1 MNVWM
6 IVKAIIYILL
16 APVIGGL
23 MSGLDR
29 VFAARMQGRQ
39 GPPVVQP
46 FFDVNKLLHKQT
58 TVVNS
63 IQVLFVTVYLIFTI
77 FTGTLFFAG
86 GDMLLVFFA
95 LSMSEVML
103 VLAAF
108 STNGPYSIMGAQREL
123 LQMMC
128 YEPMTLLVAIG
139 FYYANGSFMVN
150 DLMKAQIPAIAQIP
164 GFFIGFVFIL
174 IIKLR
179 KSPFDLSTSHHMHQE
194 MVKGLTTD
202 LSGNN
207 LAFVEIAEWYDT
219 ILMMGIV
226 GMFFITTN
234 PVSRIWAILAI
245 IVVFF
250 LETLIDNIFPRVKY
264 ITMLKVTWAVILIF
278 AGTNL
283 LILNVLYPVIK

>member
-1 MNVWM
+1 MDIYM
-6 IVKAIIYILL
+6 ILRVLLYILL
-16 APVIGGL
+16 APVLGGL
-23 MSGLDR
+23 LSGIDR
-29 VFAARMQGRQ
+29 VFSARMQGRQ
-39 GPPVVQP
+39 GPPLFQP
-46 FFDVNKLLHKQT
+46 FYDVAKLMSKQT

-63 IQVLFVTVYLIFTI
+63 IQVLFVTSYLIFTI
-77 FTGTLFFAG
+77 FTGALFFAG

-95 LSMSEVML
+95 LSMSEVVM

-150 DLMKAQIPAIAQIP
+150 ELAKADVPAIVQIP
-164 GFFIGFVFIL
+164 GFFVGFVCVL
-174 IIKLR
+174 LIKLR

-202 LSGNN
+202 LSGGN
-207 LAFVEIAEWYDT
+207 LALVEIAEWYDVV
-219 ILMMGIV
+219 LMMGIV
-226 GMFFITTN
+226 GMFFVTSAPI
-234 PVSRIWAILAI
+234 SILGAVI
-245 IVVFF
+245 ACSVVFF
-250 LETLIDNIFPRVKY
+250 LETFIDNLFPRVKY
-264 ITMLKVTWAVILIF
+264 MTMLKVTWSVILIF

-283 LILNVLYPVIK
+283 LILNVLK

>member
-1 MNVWM
+1 MNSM
-6 IVKAIIYILL
+6 IFVKAVLYILL

-23 MSGLDR
+23 LAGTDR
-29 VFAARMQGRQ
+29 LFSARMQGRQ
-39 GPPVVQP
+39 GPPIVQP
-46 FFDVNKLLHKQT
+46 FYDVFKLLNKQT

-63 IQVLFVTVYLIFTI
+63 IQVLFVTGYLIMTV
-77 FTGTLFFAG
+77 FTGALFFAG

-95 LSMSEVML
+95 LSMSEVMM
-103 VLAAF
+103 VMAAF

-139 FYYANGSFMVN
+139 FYYAHGSFMVN
-150 DLMKAQIPAIAQIP
+150 DLIMATSPAIIQLP

-202 LSGNN
+202 LSGSN
-207 LAFVEIAEWYDT
+207 LALVEIAEWYDT
-219 ILMMGIV
+219 VLMMGIV
-226 GMFFITTN
+226 GMFFITAD
-234 PVSRIWAILAI
+234 PISRVWALIACVL
-245 IVVFF
+245 VFF
-250 LETLIDNIFPRVKY
+250 LETLIDNLFPRVKY
-264 ITMLKVTWAVILIF
+264 IVMLKVTWAVILIF

-283 LILNVLYPVIK
+283 LILNVLK

>member
-1 MNVWM
+1 MDVM
-6 IVKAIIYILL
+6 IFVKALLYIVL
-16 APVIGGL
+16 APLIGGL
-23 MSGLDR
+23 LAGVDR
-29 VFAARMQGRQ
+29 VFSARMQGRQ
-39 GPPVVQP
+39 GPPLFQP
-46 FFDVNKLLHKQT
+46 FYDVFKLLNKQT

-63 IQVLFVTVYLIFTI
+63 IQVLFVTGYLIMTI
-77 FTGTLFFAG
+77 FTGALFFGG

-95 LSMSEVML
+95 LSMSEVMM
-103 VLAAF
+103 VMAAF

-150 DLMKAQIPAIAQIP
+150 DLIQAEIPAIVQIP

-179 KSPFDLSTSHHMHQE
+179 KSPFDLSTSHHMNQE

-202 LSGNN
+202 LSGGN
-207 LAFVEIAEWYDT
+207 LALTEIAEWYDLV
-219 ILMMGIV
+219 LMMGIV
-226 GMFFITTN
+226 GMFFITSD
-234 PVSRIWAILAI
+234 PISRVWAIIAI
-245 IVVFF
+245 AVVFF
-250 LETLIDNIFPRVKY
+250 LETLIDNLFPRVKY
-264 ITMLKVTWAVILIF
+264 ITMLKVTWSVILIF

-283 LILNVLYPVIK
+283 LILNVLK

>member
-1 MNVWM
+1 MTM
-6 IVKAIIYILL
+6 IILKAVLYIFL
-16 APVIGGL
+16 APLIGGTL
-23 MSGLDR
+23 AGIDR
-29 VFAARMQGRQ
+29 VFSARMQGRQ
-39 GPPVVQP
+39 GPPVFQP
-46 FFDVNKLLHKQT
+46 FYDVYKLLNKQT

-63 IQVLFVTVYLIFTI
+63 IQVLFVTGYLIMTI

-139 FYYANGSFMVN
+139 FYYANGSFMVD
-150 DLMKAQIPAIAQIP
+150 DLIRTQVPAIVQIP

-202 LSGNN
+202 LSGSN
-207 LAFVEIAEWYDT
+207 LALVEIAEWYDVV
-219 ILMMGIV
+219 LMLGIV
-226 GMFFITTN
+226 GMFFITAN
-234 PVSRIWAILAI
+234 PISRIWAIISCA
-245 IVVFF
+245 VVFF
-250 LETLIDNIFPRVKY
+250 LCTLIDNLFPRVKY
-264 ITMLKVTWAVILIF
+264 KTMLIVTWSVILVF

-283 LILNVLYPVIK
+283 LILNVLK

>member
-1 MNVWM
+1 MTVEM
-6 IVKAIIYILL
+6 IVKALLYILF
-16 APVIGGL
+16 APFVGGL
-23 MSGLDR
+23 LSGVDR

-39 GPPVVQP
+39 GPPVIQP
-46 FFDVNKLLHKQT
+46 FYDVYKLLHKQT

-63 IQVLFVTVYLIFTI
+63 IQVLFVTVYLIFTV

-150 DLMKAQIPAIAQIP
+150 DLIKADVPAIVQIP

-202 LSGNN
+202 LSGSN
-207 LAFVEIAEWYDT
+207 LALVEIAEWYDVV
-219 ILMMGIV
+219 LMMGIV
-226 GMFFITTN
+226 GMFFVTN
-234 PVSRIWAILAI
+234 NPISVLWAVIACAL
-245 IVVFF
+245 VFF
-250 LETLIDNIFPRVKY
+250 LETLIDNLFPRVKY
-264 ITMLKVTWAVILIF
+264 KTMLIVTWSVILIF

-283 LILNVLYPVIK
+283 LILNVLK

>member
-1 MNVWM
+1 MDYTF
-6 IVKAIIYILL
+6 ILKALAYILL
-16 APVIGGL
+16 APFLGGL
-23 MSGLDR
+23 LSGTDR
-29 VFAARMQGRQ
+29 LFAARMQGRQ
-39 GPPVVQP
+39 GPPIVQP
-46 FFDVNKLLHKQT
+46 FYDVSKLLQKQT

-63 IQVLFVTVYLIFTI
+63 IQVLFVTGYLIMTV
-77 FTGTLFFAG
+77 FTGCLFFAG

-95 LSMSEVML
+95 LSMSEVLM
-103 VLAAF
+103 VMAAF

-139 FYYANGSFMVN
+139 FYYAQGSFMVS
-150 DLMKAQIPAIAQIP
+150 DLIRADAPAIIQLP
-164 GFFIGFVFIL
+164 GFFIGFIFIL

-202 LSGNN
+202 LSGKN

-226 GMFFITTN
+226 GMFFITAN
-234 PVSRIWAILAI
+234 PISRVWAILAC

-250 LETLIDNIFPRVKY
+250 LETFIDNIFPRVKY
-264 ITMLKVTWAVILIF
+264 ISMLKVTWAVILVF

-283 LILNVLYPVIK
+283 LILNVLK

>member
-1 MNVWM
+1 MNVWI
-6 IVKAIIYILL
+6 IVKALLYILL
-16 APVIGGL
+16 APLIGGL

-29 VFAARMQGRQ
+29 VFSARMQGRQ
-39 GPPVVQP
+39 GPPVIQP
-46 FFDVNKLLHKQT
+46 FYDVNKLLHKQT

-150 DLMKAQIPAIAQIP
+150 DLIESPVPAIARIP

-202 LSGNN
+202 LSGSN
-207 LAFVEIAEWYDT
+207 LALVEIAEWYDLV
-219 ILMMGIV
+219 LMLGIV
-226 GMFFITTN
+226 GMFFITNN
-234 PVSRIWAILAI
+234 PISRVWAIIACA
-245 IVVFF
+245 VVFF
-250 LETLIDNIFPRVKY
+250 LETLIDNLFPRVKY
-264 ITMLKVTWAVILIF
+264 KTMLIVTWSVILVF

-283 LILNVLYPVIK
+283 LILNVLK

>member
-1 MNVWM
+1 MTVEM
-6 IVKAIIYILL
+6 IVKALLYILL
-16 APVIGGL
+16 APFVGGL
-23 MSGLDR
+23 LSGVDR

-39 GPPVVQP
+39 GPPVIQP
-46 FFDVNKLLHKQT
+46 FYDVYKLLHKQT

-63 IQVLFVTVYLIFTI
+63 IQVLFVTVYLIFTV

-150 DLMKAQIPAIAQIP
+150 DLIKANVPAIVQIP

-202 LSGNN
+202 LSGSN
-207 LAFVEIAEWYDT
+207 LALVEIAEWYDVV
-219 ILMMGIV
+219 LMMGIV
-226 GMFFITTN
+226 GMFFVTN
-234 PVSRIWAILAI
+234 NPISVLWAVIACAL
-245 IVVFF
+245 VFF
-250 LETLIDNIFPRVKY
+250 LETLIDNLFPRVKY
-264 ITMLKVTWAVILIF
+264 KTMLIVTWSVILIF

-283 LILNVLYPVIK
+283 LILNVLK

>member
-1 MNVWM
+1 MTIWM
-6 IVKAIIYILL
+6 IVKALIYILL
-16 APVIGGL
+16 APIIGGL

-29 VFAARMQGRQ
+29 VFSARMQGRQ
-39 GPPVVQP
+39 GPPIIQP
-46 FFDVNKLLHKQT
+46 FYDVNKLLHKQT

-63 IQVLFVTVYLIFTI
+63 IQVLFVTVYLIFTV
-77 FTGTLFFAG
+77 FTGALFFAG

-139 FYYANGSFMVN
+139 FYYANGSFMVD
-150 DLMKAQIPAIAQIP
+150 DLIHAQVPAIAQIP

-202 LSGNN
+202 LSGRN
-207 LAFVEIAEWYDT
+207 LALVEIAEWYDVV
-219 ILMMGIV
+219 LMMGIV
-226 GMFFITTN
+226 GMFFITEN
-234 PVSRIWAILAI
+234 PISVVWAIIACA
-245 IVVFF
+245 VVFF
-250 LETLIDNIFPRVKY
+250 LETLIDNLFPRVKY
-264 ITMLKVTWAVILIF
+264 KTMLIVTWSVILVF

-283 LILNVLYPVIK
+283 LILNVLKMF

>member
-1 MNVWM
+1 MTVEM
-6 IVKAIIYILL
+6 IIKAVIYVLL
-16 APVIGGL
+16 APFIGGTL
-23 MSGLDR
+23 AGVDR

-39 GPPVVQP
+39 GPPLFQP
-46 FFDVNKLLHKQT
+46 FYDVAKLLSKQT

-77 FTGTLFFAG
+77 FTGALFFAG

-108 STNGPYSIMGAQREL
+108 SSNGPYSIMGAQREL

-150 DLMKAQIPAIAQIP
+150 DLIKAEIPAIVQIP

-202 LSGNN
+202 LSGGN
-207 LAFVEIAEWYDT
+207 LALVEIAEWYDLV
-219 ILMMGIV
+219 LMMGIV
-226 GMFFITTN
+226 GMFFITAN
-234 PVSRIWAILAI
+234 PISRVWAVLAVI
-245 IVVFF
+245 IVFF
-250 LETLIDNIFPRVKY
+250 LETLIDNLFPRVKY
-264 ITMLKVTWAVILIF
+264 QTMLKVTWSVILIF

-283 LILNVLYPVIK
+283 LILNVLK

>member
-1 MNVWM
+1 MTVS
-6 IVKAIIYILL
+6 IIIKALLYVLL
-16 APVIGGL
+16 APFVGGL
-23 MSGLDR
+23 LSGIDR
-29 VFAARMQGRQ
+29 VFSARMQGRQ
-39 GPPVVQP
+39 GPPVFQP
-46 FFDVNKLLHKQT
+46 FYDVFKLMNKQT
-58 TVVNS
+58 TVVNG
-63 IQVLFVTVYLIFTI
+63 IQVLFVTAYLIFTI
-77 FTGTLFFAG
+77 FTGALFFAD

-95 LSMSEVML
+95 LSMSEVMM

-150 DLMKAQIPAIAQIP
+150 DLIHASVPAIVQIP

-202 LSGNN
+202 LSGGN
-207 LAFVEIAEWYDT
+207 LARVEIAEWYDT
-219 ILMMGIV
+219 VLMMGIV
-226 GMFFITTN
+226 GMFFITNN
-234 PVSRIWAILAI
+234 PISILWAVIACS
-245 IVVFF
+245 VVFF
-250 LETLIDNIFPRVKY
+250 LETLIDNLFPRVKY
-264 ITMLKVTWAVILIF
+264 ITMLKVTWAVILVF

-283 LILNVLYPVIK
+283 LILNVLK

>member
-1 MNVWM
+1 MTAWM
-6 IVKAIIYILL
+6 IVKALIYILL
-16 APVIGGL
+16 APLIGGIL
-23 MSGLDR
+23 SGLDR
-29 VFAARMQGRQ
+29 VFSARMQGRQ
-39 GPPVVQP
+39 GPPVFQP
-46 FFDVNKLLHKQT
+46 FYDVNKLLHKQT

-139 FYYANGSFMVN
+139 FYYANGSFMVD
-150 DLMKAQIPAIAQIP
+150 DLIRTQVPAIVQIP

-202 LSGNN
+202 LSGSN
-207 LAFVEIAEWYDT
+207 LALVEIAEWYDVV
-219 ILMMGIV
+219 LMLGIV
-226 GMFFITTN
+226 GMFFITAN
-234 PVSRIWAILAI
+234 PISRICAI
-245 IVVFF
+245 IACAVVFF
-250 LETLIDNIFPRVKY
+250 L
-264 ITMLKVTWAVILIF
+264 
-278 AGTNL
+278 
-283 LILNVLYPVIK
+283 

>member
-1 MNVWM
+1 MTM
-6 IVKAIIYILL
+6 IILKAVLYIIL
-16 APVIGGL
+16 APLIGGL
-23 MSGLDR
+23 LSGIDR
-29 VFAARMQGRQ
+29 VFSARMQGRQ
-39 GPPVVQP
+39 GPPVFQP
-46 FFDVNKLLHKQT
+46 FYDVYKLLNKQT

-63 IQVLFVTVYLIFTI
+63 IQVLFVTGYLIMTI
-77 FTGTLFFAG
+77 FTGALFFAG

-95 LSMSEVML
+95 LSMAEVVM
-103 VLAAF
+103 VMAAF

-139 FYYANGSFMVN
+139 FYYAQGSFMVN
-150 DLMKAQIPAIAQIP
+150 DLVKAQTPAIIQLP

-202 LSGNN
+202 LSGSN

-219 ILMMGIV
+219 VLMMGIV
-226 GMFFITTN
+226 AMFFITSN
-234 PVSRIWAILAI
+234 PMSILGAILAC

-264 ITMLKVTWAVILIF
+264 ITMLKVTWAVILVF

-283 LILNVLYPVIK
+283 LILDVLK

>member
-1 MNVWM
+1 MNY
-6 IVKAIIYILL
+6 IYFIRAAIYILC
-16 APVIGGL
+16 APLIGGL
-23 MSGLDR
+23 LAGTDR
-29 VFAARMQGRQ
+29 LFAARMQGRQ
-39 GPPVVQP
+39 GPPIVQP
-46 FFDVNKLLHKQT
+46 FYDVFKLLSKQT

-63 IQVLFVTVYLIFTI
+63 IQVLFVTGYLVMTV
-77 FTGTLFFAG
+77 FTGALFFGG

-95 LSMSEVML
+95 LSMSEVLM
-103 VLAAF
+103 VMAAF

-139 FYYANGSFMVN
+139 FYYAQGSFMVA
-150 DLMKAQIPAIAQIP
+150 DLIRADRPAIIQLP
-164 GFFIGFVFIL
+164 GFFIGFIFIL

-226 GMFFITTN
+226 GMFFITAN
-234 PVSRIWAILAI
+234 PISRVWALLAC

-250 LETLIDNIFPRVKY
+250 LETFIDNIFPRVKY
-264 ITMLKVTWAVILIF
+264 ISMLKVTWAVILVF

-283 LILNVLYPVIK
+283 LILNVLK

>member
-1 MNVWM
+1 MGYLF
-6 IVKAIIYILL
+6 IVTALIYIIC

-23 MSGLDR
+23 LSGTDR
-29 VFAARMQGRQ
+29 LIAARMQGRQ
-39 GPPVVQP
+39 GPPIVQP
-46 FFDVNKLLHKQT
+46 FYDVFKLFSKQT

-63 IQVLFVTVYLIFTI
+63 IQVLFVTGYLVMTI
-77 FTGTLFFAG
+77 FTGALFFGG

-95 LSMSEVML
+95 LSMSEVLM
-103 VLAAF
+103 VMAAF

-139 FYYANGSFMVN
+139 FYYAQGSFMVS
-150 DLMKAQIPAIAQIP
+150 DLIRADKPAILQLP
-164 GFFIGFVFIL
+164 GFFIGFIFIL

-202 LSGNN
+202 LSGSN
-207 LAFVEIAEWYDT
+207 LGFVELAEWYDT
-219 ILMMGIV
+219 VLMMGIV
-226 GMFFITTN
+226 AMFFITRN
-234 PVSRIWAILAI
+234 PISILWALLACLC
-245 IVVFF
+245 VFF
-250 LETLIDNIFPRVKY
+250 LETLIDNVFPRVKY
-264 ITMLKVTWAVILIF
+264 IVMLRVTWAVILAF

-283 LILNVLYPVIK
+283 LILNVLK

>member
-1 MNVWM
+1 MTM
-6 IVKAIIYILL
+6 IILKAVLYIIL
-16 APVIGGL
+16 APLIGGL
-23 MSGLDR
+23 LSGIDR
-29 VFAARMQGRQ
+29 VFSARMQGRQ
-39 GPPVVQP
+39 GPPVFQP
-46 FFDVNKLLHKQT
+46 FYDVYKLLNKQT

-63 IQVLFVTVYLIFTI
+63 IQVLFVTGYLIMTI
-77 FTGTLFFAG
+77 FTGALFFAG

-95 LSMSEVML
+95 LSMAEVVM
-103 VLAAF
+103 VMAAF

-150 DLMKAQIPAIAQIP
+150 DLIQAKMPAIVQIP

-207 LAFVEIAEWYDT
+207 RAFVEIAEWYDT
-219 ILMMGIV
+219 VLMMGIV
-226 GMFFITTN
+226 GMFFITAN
-234 PVSRIWAILAI
+234 PISRVWALIACA
-245 IVVFF
+245 VVFF
-250 LETLIDNIFPRVKY
+250 LETLIDNLFPRVKY
-264 ITMLKVTWAVILIF
+264 ITMLKVTWSVILIF

-283 LILNVLYPVIK
+283 LILNVLK

>member
-1 MNVWM
+1 MSM
-6 IVKAIIYILL
+6 IILKAVLYIIL
-16 APVIGGL
+16 APLIGGL
-23 MSGLDR
+23 LSGVDR
-29 VFAARMQGRQ
+29 VISARMQGRR
-39 GPPVVQP
+39 GPPVFQP
-46 FFDVNKLLHKQT
+46 FYDVYKLLNKQT

-63 IQVLFVTVYLIFTI
+63 IQVLFVTGYLIMTI

-95 LSMSEVML
+95 LSMAEVVM
-103 VLAAF
+103 VMAAF

-150 DLMKAQIPAIAQIP
+150 DLIQASVPAIVQIP

-219 ILMMGIV
+219 VLMMGIV
-226 GMFFITTN
+226 GMFFLTAN
-234 PVSRIWAILAI
+234 PISRVWALIACA
-245 IVVFF
+245 VVFF
-250 LETLIDNIFPRVKY
+250 LETLIDNLFPRVKY
-264 ITMLKVTWAVILIF
+264 ITMLKVTWSVILVF

-283 LILNVLYPVIK
+283 LILNVLK

>member
-1 MNVWM
+1 MTVAM
-6 IVKAIIYILL
+6 IVRALLYILL
-16 APVIGGL
+16 APFIGAL
-23 MSGLDR
+23 LSGLDR
-29 VFAARMQGRQ
+29 VFSARMQGRV
-39 GPPVVQP
+39 GPPLIQP
-46 FFDVNKLLHKQT
+46 LYDVNKLLNKQT

-63 IQVLFVTVYLIFTI
+63 IQVLFVTVYLVFTI

-139 FYYANGSFMVN
+139 FYYAQGSFMVN
-150 DLMKAQIPAIAQIP
+150 DLVKASSPAIIQIP

-202 LSGNN
+202 LSGSN
-207 LAFVEIAEWYDT
+207 LALVEIAEWYDT
-219 ILMMGIV
+219 VLMMGIV
-226 GMFFITTN
+226 GMFFITQS
-234 PVSRIWAILAI
+234 PISRIWAIIAC

-250 LETLIDNIFPRVKY
+250 LETLIDNVFPRVKY
-264 ITMLKVTWAVILIF
+264 ITMLKVTWAVILVF

-283 LILNVLYPVIK
+283 LILNVLK

>member
-1 MNVWM
+1 MTVGM
-6 IVKAIIYILL
+6 IIKAILYILL
-16 APVIGGL
+16 APFIGGL
-23 MSGLDR
+23 LSGTDR

-39 GPPVVQP
+39 GPPLIQP
-46 FFDVNKLLHKQT
+46 FYDVNKLLHKQT

-63 IQVLFVTVYLIFTI
+63 IQVLFVTVYLIFTV
-77 FTGTLFFAG
+77 FTGALFFGG

-139 FYYANGSFMVN
+139 FYYANGSFMVE
-150 DLMKAQIPAIAQIP
+150 DLIKSDLPAIAQIP

-202 LSGNN
+202 LSGRN
-207 LAFVEIAEWYDT
+207 LALVEIAEWYDLV
-219 ILMMGIV
+219 LMMGIV
-226 GMFFITTN
+226 GMFFITSN
-234 PVSRIWAILAI
+234 PISRVWAILAI

-250 LETLIDNIFPRVKY
+250 LETLIDNLFPRVKY
-264 ITMLKVTWAVILIF
+264 KTMIIVTWSVILVF

-283 LILNVLYPVIK
+283 LILNVLK

>member
-1 MNVWM
+1 MTLGM
-6 IVKAIIYILL
+6 FIKALIYILL
-16 APVIGGL
+16 APLIGGTL
-23 MSGLDR
+23 AGLDR
-29 VFAARMQGRQ
+29 IISARMQGRQ
-39 GPPVVQP
+39 GPPLFQP
-46 FFDVNKLLHKQT
+46 FYDVFKLLNKQT

-63 IQVLFVTVYLIFTI
+63 IQVLFVTGYLIMTI
-77 FTGTLFFAG
+77 FTGALFFAG

-95 LSMSEVML
+95 LSMSEVVM
-103 VLAAF
+103 VMAAF

-139 FYYANGSFMVN
+139 FYYANGSFMVD
-150 DLMKAQIPAIAQIP
+150 DLIQAKIPAIAQIP

-207 LAFVEIAEWYDT
+207 LAFVEIAEWYDLV
-219 ILMMGIV
+219 LMMGIV
-226 GMFFITTN
+226 GMFFITAN
-234 PVSRIWAILAI
+234 PISRLWAILACA
-245 IVVFF
+245 VVFF
-250 LETLIDNIFPRVKY
+250 LETLIDNLFPRVKY
-264 ITMLKVTWAVILIF
+264 ITMLKVTWSVILIF

-283 LILNVLYPVIK
+283 LILNVLK

>member
-1 MNVWM
+1 MTM
-6 IVKAIIYILL
+6 IILKAVLYIIL
-16 APVIGGL
+16 APLIGGL
-23 MSGLDR
+23 LSGIDR
-29 VFAARMQGRQ
+29 VFSARMQGRQ
-39 GPPVVQP
+39 GPPVFQP
-46 FFDVNKLLHKQT
+46 FYDVYKLLNKQT

-63 IQVLFVTVYLIFTI
+63 IQVLFVTGYLIMTI
-77 FTGTLFFAG
+77 FTGALFFAG

-95 LSMSEVML
+95 LSMAEVVM
-103 VLAAF
+103 VMAAF

-139 FYYANGSFMVN
+139 FYYANCSFMVN
-150 DLMKAQIPAIAQIP
+150 DLIQAKMPAIVQIP

-219 ILMMGIV
+219 VLMMGIV
-226 GMFFITTN
+226 GMFFITAN
-234 PVSRIWAILAI
+234 PISRVWALIACA
-245 IVVFF
+245 VVFF
-250 LETLIDNIFPRVKY
+250 LETLIDNLFPRVKY
-264 ITMLKVTWAVILIF
+264 ITMLKVTWSVILIF

-283 LILNVLYPVIK
+283 LILNVLK

>member
-1 MNVWM
+1 MDVM
-6 IVKAIIYILL
+6 IFVKALIYIVL
-16 APVIGGL
+16 APFIGGL
-23 MSGLDR
+23 LAGVDR
-29 VFAARMQGRQ
+29 IFSARMQGRQ
-39 GPPVVQP
+39 GPPLFQP
-46 FFDVNKLLHKQT
+46 FYDVFKLLNKQT

-63 IQVLFVTVYLIFTI
+63 IQVLFVTGYLIMTI
-77 FTGTLFFAG
+77 FTGALFFGG

-95 LSMSEVML
+95 LSMSEVMM
-103 VLAAF
+103 VMAAF

-150 DLMKAQIPAIAQIP
+150 DLIQAEVPAIVQIP

-202 LSGNN
+202 LSGGN
-207 LAFVEIAEWYDT
+207 LALTEIAEWYDLV
-219 ILMMGIV
+219 LMMGIV
-226 GMFFITTN
+226 GMFFITSN
-234 PVSRIWAILAI
+234 PISRVWAIIAI
-245 IVVFF
+245 SVVFF
-250 LETLIDNIFPRVKY
+250 LETLIDNLFPRVKY
-264 ITMLKVTWAVILIF
+264 ITMLKVTWSVILIF

-283 LILNVLYPVIK
+283 LILNVLK

>member
-1 MNVWM
+1 MSVDM
-6 IVKAIIYILL
+6 IIKAIAYVLL
-16 APVIGGL
+16 APIIGGTL
-23 MSGLDR
+23 SGIDR
-29 VFAARMQGRQ
+29 VFSARMQGRQ
-39 GPPVVQP
+39 GPPVFQP
-46 FFDVNKLLHKQT
+46 FFDVNKLLNKQT
-58 TVVNS
+58 TVVNG
-63 IQVLFVTVYLIFTI
+63 IQVLFVTAYLIFTV
-77 FTGTLFFAG
+77 FTGALFFAG

-95 LSMSEVML
+95 LSMSEVMM

-150 DLMKAQIPAIAQIP
+150 DLIHAQLPAIAQIP

-202 LSGNN
+202 LSGGN
-207 LAFVEIAEWYDT
+207 LALVEIAEWYDVV
-219 ILMMGIV
+219 LMMGIV
-226 GMFFITTN
+226 GMFFITNN
-234 PVSRIWAILAI
+234 PISIVWAIIACSI
-245 IVVFF
+245 VFF
-250 LETLIDNIFPRVKY
+250 LETFIDNLFPRVKY
-264 ITMLKVTWAVILIF
+264 ITMLKVTWAVILVF

-283 LILNVLYPVIK
+283 LILNVLK

>member
-1 MNVWM
+1 MNFGFLIRVL
-6 IVKAIIYILL
+6 IYLIM
-16 APVIGGL
+16 APVLGCL
-23 MSGLDR
+23 FSGTDR
-29 VFAARMQGRQ
+29 LIAARMQGRQ
-39 GPPVVQP
+39 GPPIVQP
-46 FFDVNKLLHKQT
+46 FYDVYKLLHKQT

-63 IQVLFVTVYLIFTI
+63 IQVLFVGGYFIMTV
-77 FTGTLFFAG
+77 FTGCLFFGG

-95 LSMSEVML
+95 LSMAEVLM
-103 VLAAF
+103 VMAAY

-139 FYYANGSFMVN
+139 FYYAQGSFMVS
-150 DLMKAQIPAIAQIP
+150 DLLLADKPAILQIP

-202 LSGNN
+202 LTGSN
-207 LAFVEIAEWYDT
+207 LALVEIAEWYDT
-219 ILMMGIV
+219 MLMLGIV
-226 GMFFITTN
+226 GLFFVTKN
-234 PVSRIWAILAI
+234 PISIVWSILAI
-245 IVVFF
+245 VLVFF

-264 ITMLKVTWAVILIF
+264 ITMLKVTWTVILVF

-283 LILNVLYPVIK
+283 LILDVLK

>member
-1 MNVWM
+1 MSM
-6 IVKAIIYILL
+6 IILKAVLYIIL
-16 APVIGGL
+16 APLIGGL
-23 MSGLDR
+23 LSGIDR
-29 VFAARMQGRQ
+29 VISARMQGRQ
-39 GPPVVQP
+39 GPPIFQP
-46 FFDVNKLLHKQT
+46 FYDVYKLLNKQT

-63 IQVLFVTVYLIFTI
+63 IQVLFVTGYLIMTI

-95 LSMSEVML
+95 LSMAEVVM
-103 VLAAF
+103 VMAAF

-150 DLMKAQIPAIAQIP
+150 DLIQASVPAIVQIP

-219 ILMMGIV
+219 VLMMGIV
-226 GMFFITTN
+226 GMFFLTAN
-234 PVSRIWAILAI
+234 PISRVWALIACA
-245 IVVFF
+245 VVFF
-250 LETLIDNIFPRVKY
+250 LETLIDNLFPRVKY
-264 ITMLKVTWAVILIF
+264 ITMLKVTWSVILVF

-283 LILNVLYPVIK
+283 LILNVLK